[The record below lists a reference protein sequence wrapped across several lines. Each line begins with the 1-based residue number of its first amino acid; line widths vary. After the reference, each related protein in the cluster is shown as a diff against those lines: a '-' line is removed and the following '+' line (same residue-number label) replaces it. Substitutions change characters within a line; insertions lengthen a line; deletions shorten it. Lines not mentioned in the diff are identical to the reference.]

1 MTFLRIRVDGPWLGE
16 YALLDPKESMNIMQP
31 HRARPSPSRYGRS
44 FLLIVGA
51 LVVSFTLH
59 AAAPYPLQEES
70 AGPEP
75 SATQQPSTQLSAYRI
90 LAEGPVNQRL
100 ARRVRRDLEKAAEA
114 GAKVVIIEIDTFGG
128 ELGPAVALRDTIL
141 DAPLRTIAFINKRAI
156 SAGALLA
163 LSTHEIVM
171 APGATIGAAEPL
183 RITWKG
189 PEPAGEKM
197 ISYFRNEMKAT
208 AESRGHPVELAEA
221 MVDPDVV
228 VPGLV
233 EKGKLLTL
241 TTQEALK
248 FNLAAAESD
257 GLAQLLQ
264 AYQLELVP
272 ESQEGARRGE
282 RAGLF
287 QWFEQIRAWHVWI
300 VVGLG
305 LILAEMVI
313 AGFFLLWFGVGAFL
327 ASLLAFLGLS
337 QNIQIVVFLAS
348 SFVLLVFSRT
358 IFKSVLL
365 RAPEKV
371 ATNMEALRGRKGIT
385 VKAIEG
391 ALKPGEVK
399 VGGEMWAAVCDEGT
413 RIAEGATVEV
423 LEVVGNKV
431 RVKSI

>member
-1 MTFLRIRVDGPWLGE
+1 
-16 YALLDPKESMNIMQP
+16 MQSQ
-31 HRARPSPSRYGRS
+31 RACPSWFRYRRS

-51 LVVSFTLH
+51 LVVSFTVQ

-75 SATQQPSTQLSAYRI
+75 SATQQPSLRLSAYRI
-90 LAEGPVNQRL
+90 LAEGPVDQRL
-100 ARRVRRDLEKAAEA
+100 VRRVRRDLERAAEA
-114 GAKVVIIEIDTFGG
+114 GAQVAIIEIDTFGG
-128 ELGPAVALRDTIL
+128 ELGPAVALRDTLL
-141 DAPLRTIAFINKRAI
+141 DSPLRTIAFINKRAI

-171 APGATIGAAEPL
+171 APGATIGAAEPF
-183 RITWKG
+183 RMTWKG
-189 PEPAGEKM
+189 SEPAGEKI
-197 ISYFRNEMKAT
+197 ISYFRKEMKAT
-208 AESRGHPVELAEA
+208 AESRNHPVELAEA

-228 VPGLV
+228 VPGVV

-248 FNLAAAESD
+248 LHLAAAESD
-257 GLAQLLQ
+257 GLSQLLQ

-287 QWFEQIRAWHVWI
+287 KWIEEVRAWHVWI
-300 VVGLG
+300 VVGLV
-305 LILAEMVI
+305 LVLAEMVI
-313 AGFFLLWFGVGAFL
+313 PGFFLLWFGVGAFL

-337 QNIQIVVFLAS
+337 RNIQSVVFLAS
-348 SFVLLVFSRT
+348 SCVLLIFSRT

-365 RAPEKV
+365 RAPERV
-371 ATNMEALRGRKGIT
+371 ATNMEALRGRSGIT

-391 ALKPGEVK
+391 TLTPGEVK
-399 VGGEMWAAVCDEGT
+399 VGGEMWAAVCDDGT
-413 RIAEGATVEV
+413 QIAEGAKVEV

>member
-1 MTFLRIRVDGPWLGE
+1 M
-16 YALLDPKESMNIMQP
+16 
-31 HRARPSPSRYGRS
+31 
-44 FLLIVGA
+44 
-51 LVVSFTLH
+51 
-59 AAAPYPLQEES
+59 
-70 AGPEP
+70 
-75 SATQQPSTQLSAYRI
+75 
-90 LAEGPVNQRL
+90 
-100 ARRVRRDLEKAAEA
+100 
-114 GAKVVIIEIDTFGG
+114 
-128 ELGPAVALRDTIL
+128 
-141 DAPLRTIAFINKRAI
+141 
-156 SAGALLA
+156 
-163 LSTHEIVM
+163 
-171 APGATIGAAEPL
+171 
-183 RITWKG
+183 
-189 PEPAGEKM
+189 
-197 ISYFRNEMKAT
+197 
-208 AESRGHPVELAEA
+208 
-221 MVDPDVV
+221 
-228 VPGLV
+228 
-233 EKGKLLTL
+233 
-241 TTQEALK
+241 K
-248 FNLAAAESD
+248 FNLAAAQSD

-287 QWFEQIRAWHVWI
+287 EWFEQVRAWHVWI
-300 VVGLG
+300 VVGLV
-305 LILAEMVI
+305 LVLAEMAI

-337 QNIQIVVFLAS
+337 RNIQIVVFLAS

-371 ATNMEALRGRKGIT
+371 ATNMEALRGRNGIT

-391 ALKPGEVK
+391 TLKPGEVK